1 MAYFTGTAPSFADL
15 KTAIYNA
22 CTANG
27 WTLSNDI
34 ISKSGCFFKLTS
46 AATYLEIDAGTSQSG
61 STLTG
66 DKPSLRGRLQ
76 SYSNVPMS
84 FPINYEIFL
93 TTEPEEVICVINY
106 NSEFYQHL
114 FFGKSDIPDIGGT
127 GAFFSANACSGGETS
142 TGFLRIGAST
152 KARIDTW
159 AVSNKMSLGF
169 FNEGSWSSGSDK
181 SSFVHC
187 GLDSAK
193 WCSVTDSYP
202 NKLHAC
208 SGMNNV
214 ASLLTSL
221 PNLLNA
227 ANILLPV
234 KAIKQRSSGG
244 LTTIVNMRN
253 ARFCRIDGITPGE
266 TLVYGSEQWKFYP
279 LYLKN
284 FLVRNGAGQGT
295 DALHSGTFGIAY
307 RLNE

>member
-66 DKPSLRGRLQ
+66 DKPRLRGRLL
-76 SYSNVPMS
+76 SFSSIAIV

-93 TTEPEEVICVINY
+93 TTDPDEVICVINY
-106 NSEFYQHL
+106 NSDFYQHL
-114 FFGKSDIPDIGGT
+114 LFGKSNVPDIGGT
-127 GAFFSANACSGGETS
+127 GAFFSASASSGTETTS
-142 TGFLRIGAST
+142 GLIRPGSIT
-152 KARIDTW
+152 KS
-159 AVSNKMSLGF
+159 AVRWFNVTNLMALGF
-169 FNEGSWSSGSDK
+169 FNEQSWTPGSD
-181 SSFVHC
+181 SSSAVHC
-187 GLDSAK
+187 GLDSAN
-193 WCSVTDSYP
+193 WCDANKAYP
-202 NKLHAC
+202 NKLHEC
-208 SGMNNV
+208 SGMSNV

-244 LTTIVNMRN
+244 LTTILNMRN
-253 ARFCRIDGITPGE
+253 ARFCRIDAITPGE
-266 TLVYGSEQWKFYP
+266 TLVYGPEQWKFYP
-279 LYLKN
+279 LYRKD
-284 FLVRNGAGQGT
+284 FVTRNPSVSQNVT
-295 DALHSGTFGIAY
+295 HTGTFGIAY